1 MNVLLHL
8 ETAPHPSYILHSCPD
23 LSLTFEAS
31 ISIITCFRSGIP
43 SLKNS
48 LVLRAI
54 LVENEVFC
62 IFNREDVIRGQM
74 NATRVLERGP
84 MTTTPLFGSP
94 HAVLAIWT
102 TDKQTDKQTV
112 AKSTSRSR
120 MFGSCCLGIAQS
132 HDCCVLSGK
141 VPGSG
146 GRFRTVASFFFNLLM
161 LSIAW
166 GVEISSSTGLG
177 GELSTVARC
186 FLFQPSRSRPVGL
199 VHAKDGP
206 CLCPCR

>member
-54 LVENEVFC
+54 LVGNEVFC

-120 MFGSCCLGIAQS
+120 MSAT
-132 HDCCVLSGK
+132 VL
-141 VPGSG
+141 
-146 GRFRTVASFFFNLLM
+146 L
-161 LSIAW
+161 
-166 GVEISSSTGLG
+166 
-177 GELSTVARC
+177 
-186 FLFQPSRSRPVGL
+186 
-199 VHAKDGP
+199 
-206 CLCPCR
+206 

>member
-54 LVENEVFC
+54 LVGNEVFC

-177 GELSTVARC
+177 GELSNTSSLLSLPGR
-186 FLFQPSRSRPVGL
+186 LRPA
-199 VHAKDGP
+199 HAKG
-206 CLCPCR
+206 